1 MPPFLKKGLVCSCN
15 TKEEDEEDEEED
27 DDEEEGEGEGE
38 GEGEEDDEGEEE
50 SQMPNRSA
58 SYIKPNNKLRSGR
71 EGLKRAKS
79 QIELLLYSSGYIA
92 PLVACRKPW
101 WQGTFLP
108 SSYIYPPFSHQC
120 CKTLIIHNNIHT
132 YVLRGEPLY
141 GFASMAAA
149 WTDRLEINEQLNEC

>member
-92 PLVACRKPW
+92 PSSF
-101 WQGTFLP
+101 FLFTPP
-108 SSYIYPPFSHQC
+108 SP
-120 CKTLIIHNNIHT
+120 
-132 YVLRGEPLY
+132 
-141 GFASMAAA
+141 
-149 WTDRLEINEQLNEC
+149 INVVRH

>member
-1 MPPFLKKGLVCSCN
+1 
-15 TKEEDEEDEEED
+15 
-27 DDEEEGEGEGE
+27 
-38 GEGEEDDEGEEE
+38 
-50 SQMPNRSA
+50 MPNRSA

-141 GFASMAAA
+141 GFASIDGCSV
-149 WTDRLEINEQLNEC
+149 DRSAGNKRAIERMLDGDRGRGQTGG